1 VTSSAPSRAT
11 RFDPIAKSYYKLG
24 ATNVKLRGAS
34 EASDGERAMSVVPER
49 TDEPVV
55 EFTVRAVVAGIL
67 FGVLFGAANAYLGLR
82 VGLTVS
88 TSIPIA
94 VLTVALFKLMRQ
106 RRDSV
111 VLEANISQTIG
122 SASSSL
128 AAGTIFTIPAL
139 FLWGMTPP
147 FWQVAILAL
156 LGGLLGIAAMV
167 PLRRLLI
174 VRSADELPYPEG
186 TACAEVL
193 RATTSAGSGGRWIF
207 IGLAVGAVVKL
218 ALGAFM
224 LMPSDIAAHLPVL
237 PKAEVA
243 LEIAPALL
251 AVGYILGYR
260 QSAIMVSGSLISA
273 IVLTPLIA
281 AFGAGLSAPMFPEA
295 KLTIAEMSAGQI
307 WSRYVRY
314 IGAGAVAAA
323 GIAAVFRALPT
334 MWTSFSAV
342 VKGMKKGGVEGSDE
356 ATPRTDRDVPSWIVL
371 VIPALVVLTL
381 VAVPG
386 LLAGNMSLV
395 PRIVAALGVAIFG
408 VAFVV
413 VSSRIVGLIGVSSNP
428 TSAMTLVTLLGVSV
442 TFVLLGWSDPS
453 ARAAILTVGTVVC
466 IAASKAGDISQDLKT
481 GFLLGATP
489 AKQQFGQFIGAAFAC
504 WAIAGTVLLLGQA
517 FTFGSPELPAP
528 QATLMKT
535 VIEGVLSGSLPWGLV
550 GTGAALSVTA
560 LIAGLPGLAF
570 AVGIYLPL
578 GSLTPIFVGG
588 IVRRI
593 VDARR
598 GGKPT
603 ENDPGVL
610 GASGMIAGEGLAGV
624 LIAVLVATSGKWPE
638 SAFSRAL
645 ASMRFAA
652 KDFTYLEGTAAIV
665 AGIIVVLAVCGVLYR
680 AGRSAAD
687 DLSPES

>member
-1 VTSSAPSRAT
+1 
-11 RFDPIAKSYYKLG
+11 
-24 ATNVKLRGAS
+24 
-34 EASDGERAMSVVPER
+34 MSVLSQRSDRVLEL
-49 TDEPVV
+49 
-55 EFTVRAVVAGIL
+55 TVRSIVAGIG

-94 VLTVALFKLMRQ
+94 VLTVALFKLMPS
-106 RRDSV
+106 RREGV
-111 VLEANISQTIG
+111 LLEANLSQTIG

-128 AAGTIFTIPAL
+128 ASGTIFTIPAL
-139 FLWGMTPP
+139 FLWGIAPP

-156 LGGLLGIAAMV
+156 LGGLLGIAAMI

-174 VRSADELPYPEG
+174 VKSADELPYPEG

-193 RATTSAGSGGRWIF
+193 RATTAEDAGGGRWIF
-207 IGLAVGAVVKL
+207 IGIAVGAIIKL
-218 ALGAFM
+218 ALGALV
-224 LMPSDIAAHLPVL
+224 LMPSELSMLLPVL
-237 PKAEVA
+237 PKAELA

-260 QSAIMVSGSLISA
+260 QSAIMVSGSMISA
-273 IVLTPLIA
+273 IVLTPIIA
-281 AFGAGLSAPMFPEA
+281 LVGANLAAPLFPE
-295 KLTIAEMSAGQI
+295 LTIPIADLSAGQI
-307 WSRYVRY
+307 WSKYVRY

-323 GIAAVFRALPT
+323 GIAAVARALPT
-334 MWTSFSAV
+334 MISSFRAV
-342 VKGMKKGGVEGSDE
+342 LKGVRGGGLEVGGAD
-356 ATPRTDRDVPSWIVL
+356 TPRTDRDLPAWVVVVVPML
-371 VIPALVVLTL
+371 VIITL

-386 LLAGNMSLV
+386 LLAGNMSFL
-395 PRIVAALGVAIFG
+395 PRLIAAIGVAIFG

-442 TFVLLGWSDPS
+442 VFVMLGWTEPS
-453 ARAAILTVGTVVC
+453 ARAAILTVGTVVA

-481 GFLLGATP
+481 GFLVGATP
-489 AKQQFGQFIGAAFAC
+489 ARQQFGQFIGAAFAC
-504 WAIAGTVLLLGQA
+504 WAVAGTVLLLGRA

-535 VIEGVLSGSLPWGLV
+535 VIEGVLAGSLPWGLV
-550 GTGAALSVTA
+550 GVGAALSICA

-598 GGKPT
+598 KGKAS

-624 LIAVLVATSGKWPE
+624 LIAILVASSSGAG
-638 SAFSRAL
+638 SALARAL
-645 ASMRFAA
+645 ASIRFAA
-652 KDFTYLEGTAAIV
+652 KDFTWLTGTTAIV
-665 AGIIVVLAVCGVLYR
+665 AGIAVVLFVCALLYK
-680 AGRSAAD
+680 AGMSGNA
-687 DLSPES
+687 PEGTDAEQASVEAK

>member
-1 VTSSAPSRAT
+1 M
-11 RFDPIAKSYYKLG
+11 I
-24 ATNVKLRGAS
+24 
-34 EASDGERAMSVVPER
+34 
-49 TDEPVV
+49 
-55 EFTVRAVVAGIL
+55 EFTVRAVLAGVV
-67 FGVLFGAANAYLGLR
+67 FGILFGAANAYLGLR

-94 VLTVALFKLMRQ
+94 VLTVALFKVMRD
-106 RRDSV
+106 RPGLL
-111 VLEANISQTIG
+111 LEANISQTIG

-128 AAGTIFTIPAL
+128 ASGTIFTIPAL
-139 FLWGMTPP
+139 FLWGMAPP
-147 FWQVAILAL
+147 FWQVAVLAL
-156 LGGLLGIAAMV
+156 LGGFLGIAAMV

-193 RATTSAGSGGRWIF
+193 RATSAKTGSGGRWIF
-207 IGLAVGAVVKL
+207 IGLAVGAAIKL
-218 ALGAFM
+218 GLGALM
-224 LMPSDIAAHLPVL
+224 LLDSELAMHLPVL
-237 PKAEVA
+237 PKAEIA

-251 AVGYILGYR
+251 AVGYILGYK
-260 QSAIMVSGSLISA
+260 QSSIMVSGSLISA

-281 AFGAGLSAPMFPEA
+281 VVGNALPTPLFPEA
-295 KLTIAEMSAGQI
+295 TKLISELSAGQI

-323 GIAAVFRALPT
+323 GIAAVIKALPT
-334 MWTSFSAV
+334 MVSSFAAV
-342 VKGMKKGGVEGSDE
+342 VRGLRGGDASA
-356 ATPRTDRDVPSWIVL
+356 ATGERTDRDVPSWV
-371 VIPALVVLTL
+371 VVVVPALIVITL

-386 LLAGNMSLV
+386 LFAGNMTLV

-428 TSAMTLVTLLGVSV
+428 TSGMTLVTLLGVSV
-442 TFVLLGWSDPS
+442 VFVALGWSDPS

-481 GFLLGATP
+481 GFLVGATP
-489 AKQQFGQFIGAAFAC
+489 AKQQLGQFLGAAFAC
-504 WAIAGTVLLLGQA
+504 WAIAGTVLLLGRA
-517 FTFGSPELPAP
+517 FTFGSPDLPAP

-535 VIEGVLSGSLPWGLV
+535 VIEGVLAGSLPWGLV
-550 GTGAALSVTA
+550 GVGAALAICA

-593 VDARR
+593 VEARR
-598 GGKPT
+598 KGKAA
-603 ENDPGVL
+603 ESDPGVL

-624 LIAVLVATSGKWPE
+624 ALAALVAFGFKR
-638 SAFSRAL
+638 RAEPIL
-645 ASMRFAA
+645 TGPIAII
-652 KDFTYLEGTAAIV
+652 LGVAIV
-665 AGIIVVLAVCGVLYR
+665 LGVCALLYR
-680 AGRSAAD
+680 AGRDVAAEGSEAVEASTSAK
-687 DLSPES
+687 

>member
-1 VTSSAPSRAT
+1 MAMHMSTSAAT
-11 RFDPIAKSYYKLG
+11 R
-24 ATNVKLRGAS
+24 
-34 EASDGERAMSVVPER
+34 SDSVAEL
-49 TDEPVV
+49 
-55 EFTVRAVVAGIL
+55 TVRAVAAGIV
-67 FGVLFGAANAYLGLR
+67 FGLVFGAANAYLGLR

-94 VLTVALFKLMRQ
+94 VL
-106 RRDSV
+106 SV
-111 VLEANISQTIG
+111 VLFRLVRSRGEVILEANLSQTIG

-128 AAGTIFTIPAL
+128 ATGTIFTIPAL
-139 FLWGMTPP
+139 FMWGMAPP

-156 LGGLLGIAAMV
+156 LGGFLGIAAMV

-193 RATTSAGSGGRWIF
+193 RATTSAAAGGRWIF
-207 IGLAVGAVVKL
+207 IGLAVGAAVKI
-218 ALGAFM
+218 ALGAFV
-224 LMPSDIAAHLPVL
+224 LIPSSLAMTLPVL

-281 AFGAGLSAPMFPEA
+281 VYSSGPVAA
-295 KLTIAEMSAGQI
+295 LTAGQI
-307 WSRYVRY
+307 WSKHVRF

-323 GIAAVFRALPT
+323 GLVAVARALPT
-334 MWTSFSAV
+334 MWSSFAAV
-342 VKGMKKGGVEGSDE
+342 VRGLRRGGAPAGDEGVE
-356 ATPRTDRDVPSWIVL
+356 RTDRDVPAWVVAVVPLAVIV
-371 VIPALVVLTL
+371 TL

-395 PRIVAALGVAIFG
+395 PRLIAAIAVAIFG
-408 VAFVV
+408 VCFVV

-442 TFVLLGWSDPS
+442 VFVFLGWRDPS

-481 GFLLGATP
+481 GYLVGATP
-489 AKQQFGQFIGAAFAC
+489 ARQQFGQFIGAAFAC
-504 WAIAGTVLLLGQA
+504 WAIAGTVLLLGKA
-517 FTFGSPELPAP
+517 FTFGSTELPAP

-535 VIEGVLSGSLPWGLV
+535 VIEGVLAGSLPWPLV
-550 GTGAALSVTA
+550 GTGAALSVCA
-560 LIAGLPGLAF
+560 LIAGLPGLSF

-578 GSLTPIFVGG
+578 GTLAPVFVGG

-593 VDARR
+593 VESRRDA
-598 GGKPT
+598 KPG
-603 ENDPGVL
+603 ESDSGVL
-610 GASGMIAGEGLAGV
+610 AASGMIAGEGLAGV
-624 LIAVLVATSGKWPE
+624 AIALLIAGTTRFPGLKA
-638 SAFSRAL
+638 AL
-645 ASMRFAA
+645 ASVHFAA
-652 KDFTYLEGTAAIV
+652 KGFTWVEGVTATVTRIV
-665 AGIIVVLAVCGVLYR
+665 LVVGICGVLVR
-680 AGRSAAD
+680 AGRRAS
-687 DLSPES
+687 

>member
-1 VTSSAPSRAT
+1 
-11 RFDPIAKSYYKLG
+11 
-24 ATNVKLRGAS
+24 
-34 EASDGERAMSVVPER
+34 MSVGIER
-49 TDEPVV
+49 EESVI

-67 FGVLFGAANAYLGLR
+67 FGVAFGAANAYLGLK

-94 VLTVALFKLMRQ
+94 VLTVALFKLMRD
-106 RRDSV
+106 RPGLL
-111 VLEANISQTIG
+111 LEANISQTMG

-139 FLWGMTPP
+139 FLWGMAPP

-156 LGGLLGIAAMV
+156 LGGFLGIAAMV

-193 RATTSAGSGGRWIF
+193 RATTAKTGSGGRWIF

-218 ALGAFM
+218 ALGAAM
-224 LMPSDIAAHLPVL
+224 LLPSELSRHLPVL
-237 PKAEVA
+237 PKAELS

-281 AFGAGLSAPMFPEA
+281 VVGSSLPVPLFPEA
-295 KLTIAEMSAGQI
+295 KMLISELSAGQI

-323 GIAAVFRALPT
+323 GIVAVARALPT
-334 MWTSFSAV
+334 MATSFAAV
-342 VKGMKKGGVEGSDE
+342 VRGLRGSDPSA
-356 ATPRTDRDVPSWIVL
+356 ATGERTDRDVPPWV
-371 VIPALVVLTL
+371 VVVVPALVVITL

-386 LLAGNMSLV
+386 LFAGNMSLV

-442 TFVLLGWSDPS
+442 VFVALGWSDPS

-481 GFLLGATP
+481 GFIVGATP
-489 AKQQFGQFIGAAFAC
+489 AKQQLGQFIAAAFAC

-517 FTFGSPELPAP
+517 FQFGSPDLPAP

-550 GTGAALSVTA
+550 GVGAALAVCA

-598 GGKPT
+598 KGKAT
-603 ENDPGVL
+603 DSDPGVL

-624 LIAVLVATSGKWPE
+624 
-638 SAFSRAL
+638 AL
-645 ASMRFAA
+645 A
-652 KDFTYLEGTAAIV
+652 
-665 AGIIVVLAVCGVLYR
+665 IIVWAKFQRRAEPLIGGLLGDVLGIAIVLAVCVLLYR
-680 AGRSAAD
+680 AGRDVAAEGSDAVEASTSAK
-687 DLSPES
+687 

>member
-1 VTSSAPSRAT
+1 
-11 RFDPIAKSYYKLG
+11 
-24 ATNVKLRGAS
+24 
-34 EASDGERAMSVVPER
+34 MSIGVQREESVI
-49 TDEPVV
+49 
-55 EFTVRAVVAGIL
+55 EFTTRAVVAGIG
-67 FGVLFGAANAYLGLR
+67 FGVLFGAANAYLGLK

-94 VLTVALFKLMRQ
+94 VLTVALFKLF
-106 RRDSV
+106 RDRPGV
-111 VLEANISQTIG
+111 LLEANISQTMG

-139 FLWGMTPP
+139 FLWGMAPP
-147 FWQVAILAL
+147 FWQVAILAM
-156 LGGLLGIAAMV
+156 LGGFLGIAAMV

-193 RATTSAGSGGRWIF
+193 RATTAKTGSGGRWIF

-218 ALGAFM
+218 ALGAAV
-224 LMPSDIAAHLPVL
+224 LLPSELAMHLPVL
-237 PKAEVA
+237 PKAELT

-281 AFGAGLSAPMFPEA
+281 VVGNSLPVPLFPEA
-295 KLTIAEMSAGQI
+295 KMLISELSAGQI

-323 GIAAVFRALPT
+323 GIVAVVRALPT
-334 MWTSFSAV
+334 MATSFAAV
-342 VKGMKKGGVEGSDE
+342 MRGLRGTDKSTVADEGG
-356 ATPRTDRDVPSWIVL
+356 RTDRDVPPWV
-371 VIPALVVLTL
+371 VVVVPALVVITL

-386 LLAGNMSLV
+386 LFAGNMSLV
-395 PRIVAALGVAIFG
+395 PRLVAAIGVAIFG
-408 VAFVV
+408 LAFVV

-442 TFVLLGWSDPS
+442 VFVALGWSDPS

-481 GFLLGATP
+481 GFLVGATP
-489 AKQQFGQFIGAAFAC
+489 AKQQLGQFIAAAFAC
-504 WAIAGTVLLLGQA
+504 WAIAGTVLLLGKA
-517 FTFGSPELPAP
+517 FTFGSPDLPAP

-550 GTGAALSVTA
+550 GVGAALAVCA

-598 GGKPT
+598 KGKAT
-603 ENDPGVL
+603 ESDPGVL

-624 LIAVLVATSGKWPE
+624 
-638 SAFSRAL
+638 AL
-645 ASMRFAA
+645 AI
-652 KDFTYLEGTAAIV
+652 IV
-665 AGIIVVLAVCGVLYR
+665 ALKFKRPEEPLIGGVLGIVLGIAIVLAVCVLLYR
-680 AGRSAAD
+680 AGRDVAAEGSDAVEASTSAK
-687 DLSPES
+687 

>member
-1 VTSSAPSRAT
+1 MSVTSH
-11 RFDPIAKSYYKLG
+11 
-24 ATNVKLRGAS
+24 
-34 EASDGERAMSVVPER
+34 ESDHILEL
-49 TDEPVV
+49 
-55 EFTVRAVVAGIL
+55 TVRAIVAGIG

-94 VLTVALFKLMRQ
+94 VLTVALFKLMP
-106 RRDSV
+106 RRKEGV
-111 VLEANISQTIG
+111 LLEANISQTIG

-128 AAGTIFTIPAL
+128 ASGTIFTIPAL
-139 FLWGMTPP
+139 FMWGIVPP

-156 LGGLLGIAAMV
+156 LGGLLGIAAMI

-174 VRSADELPYPEG
+174 VKSAGELPYPEG

-193 RATTSAGSGGRWIF
+193 RATTTEKGGGGRWIF
-207 IGLAVGAVVKL
+207 IGIAVGAAIKL
-218 ALGAFM
+218 ALGALM
-224 LMPSDIAAHLPVL
+224 LLPSELAMHLPVL
-237 PKAEVA
+237 PKAELA

-273 IVLTPLIA
+273 VVLTPMIA
-281 AFGAGLSAPMFPEA
+281 LVGANLAAPLFPETA
-295 KLTIAEMSAGQI
+295 VPIADLSAGQI
-307 WSRYVRY
+307 WSKYVRY

-323 GIAAVFRALPT
+323 GIVAVARALPT
-334 MWTSFSAV
+334 MISSFRAV
-342 VKGMKKGGVEGSDE
+342 LKGVRGGGLEVGGAD
-356 ATPRTDRDVPSWIVL
+356 TPRTDRDLPAWVVVVVPVL
-371 VIPALVVLTL
+371 VILTL
-381 VAVPG
+381 VAVPD
-386 LLAGNMSLV
+386 LLAGNMAFL
-395 PRIVAALGVAIFG
+395 PRLVAAIGVAIFG

-442 TFVLLGWSDPS
+442 VFVMLGWTEPS
-453 ARAAILTVGTVVC
+453 ARAAILTVGTVVA

-481 GFLLGATP
+481 GFLVGATP
-489 AKQQFGQFIGAAFAC
+489 ARQQFGQFVGAAFAC
-504 WAIAGTVLLLGQA
+504 WAVAGTVLLLGQA
-517 FTFGSPELPAP
+517 FTFGSPDLPAP

-535 VIEGVLSGSLPWGLV
+535 VIEGVLAGSLPWGLV
-550 GTGAALSVTA
+550 GIGAALAICA

-598 GGKPT
+598 KAKAS
-603 ENDPGVL
+603 EHDSGVL

-624 LIAVLVATSGKWPE
+624 LIAILIASSSDPA
-638 SAFSRAL
+638 SSLARSL
-645 ASMRFAA
+645 ASIRFAA
-652 KDFTYLEGTAAIV
+652 KNFTWLTGTPAI
-665 AGIIVVLAVCGVLYR
+665 AGGILIVLAVCVLLYK
-680 AGRSAAD
+680 AGRSGDAPAGTEGEKA
-687 DLSPES
+687 SVEAK